1 MADTASTP
9 TTGKLER
16 VGRVFD
22 GPLAGLVPWIV
33 LGGFDGPG
41 RVPWVAAIALA
52 LSLLFIALDHFRGRS
67 PKLLGIVD
75 VVFFA
80 ALLVLSLFIS
90 PGGLEWLEVWLD
102 EICNITLTLIAVLS
116 MLFGVP
122 FTIQYARETTDRQFW
137 HMRGFIRVNYIITG
151 VWAASFFVSAVA
163 GFYGDAVLKNSNNL
177 WTGWIIQIGA
187 NLLALQFTL
196 WYPAVARSRAA
207 RAQGNPAEPEP
218 PLSALFA
225 PLAVWFIPIGI
236 LTMVTDAGPTW
247 LGIGFI
253 VIGAL
258 LGNAL
263 RQRVE
268 ANSARN
274 SVA

>member
-1 MADTASTP
+1 
-9 TTGKLER
+9 
-16 VGRVFD
+16 
-22 GPLAGLVPWIV
+22 V
-33 LGGFDGPG
+33 LGVFDGPG

-90 PGGLEWLEVWLD
+90 PGGLEWLEVWLG

-122 FTIQYARETTDRQFW
+122 FTIQYACETTDRQFW

-163 GFYGDAVLKNSNNL
+163 DSMATRY
-177 WTGWIIQIGA
+177 
-187 NLLALQFTL
+187 
-196 WYPAVARSRAA
+196 
-207 RAQGNPAEPEP
+207 
-218 PLSALFA
+218 
-225 PLAVWFIPIGI
+225 
-236 LTMVTDAGPTW
+236 
-247 LGIGFI
+247 
-253 VIGAL
+253 
-258 LGNAL
+258 
-263 RQRVE
+263 
-268 ANSARN
+268 
-274 SVA
+274 